1 MKVIDVQPTATVK
14 ISGKLDLV
22 NRENVTLTGKLT
34 IKNAVSRVKDVTIQT
49 EDELG
54 EHPYFKAV
62 WKGGNTFDITLT
74 EEGMKAKL
82 EPKKYTL
89 PAVITMEDGHEIK
102 IKLSF
107 KLSQSVPKI
116 KAPAAQTIYKYTGQ
130 LTKDYNLSQS
140 LPSGVHIAK
149 IQAVKVPE
157 GMGVVIRN
165 GHVLVT
171 LSDTGIKKGSY
182 QITANVYFEGAQEL
196 VGYPNGKPQSVKIT
210 VKVDN

>member
-1 MKVIDVQPTATVK
+1 M
-14 ISGKLDLV
+14 
-22 NRENVTLTGKLT
+22 
-34 IKNAVSRVKDVTIQT
+34 KNAVSQVKDVTIQD
-49 EDELG
+49 EDKLG

-62 WKGGNTFDITLT
+62 WKGSNTFGITLT

-82 EPKKYTL
+82 ETKKYTL

-102 IKLSF
+102 TELSF
-107 KLSQSVPKI
+107 KPTQSVPKI

-149 IQAVKVPE
+149 IQAVNVPE
-157 GMGVVIRN
+157 GMGVITRN

-182 QITANVYFEGAQEL
+182 QITANVYFEGEQEL
-196 VGYPNGKPQSVKIT
+196 CGYPDGKPLSVKIT
-210 VKVDN
+210 VKVEN